1 MGVCHCMGLDTI
13 TLKKQKQSKQ
23 KNKLN
28 KPTVI
33 PIKNAKHKDT
43 DTTFSC
49 KQTRIE
55 HTRYI
60 YI

>member
-13 TLKKQKQSKQ
+13 TSKRQKQSKQ
-23 KNKLN
+23 NNKLN

-49 KQTRIE
+49 KQTKIE
-55 HTRYI
+55 HIRYI